1 MSFPP
6 GSGLLEEE
14 GDSALARV
22 VIVGIPHPLGRGR
35 IPELC
40 ARVERALRERRAGLV
55 LCDLSG
61 ATSPSAATVEALARV
76 RLLARRHGSRFRA
89 LHPCDELRD
98 LLALMGLD
106 EVLLL
111 EPGGQPEQREQGLG
125 VQEEGD
131 PTEPIP

>member
-1 MSFPP
+1 M
-6 GSGLLEEE
+6 
-14 GDSALARV
+14 
-22 VIVGIPHPLGRGR
+22 GIPHPLGRGR

-40 ARVERALRERRAGLV
+40 ARVERVLRERRADLV

-61 ATSPSAATVEALARV
+61 ATSPSAATVEALARL
-76 RLLARRHGSRFRA
+76 RLLARRHGRRFQA

-98 LLALMGLD
+98 LLTLVGL

-111 EPGGQPEQREQGLG
+111 EPEGQPEQREQRLG